1 MSEFDSWI
9 QEFTSELF
17 VSNMTTTSSLQD
29 QQPRKEESATI
40 QSVQSFALTTAV
52 VRIIQALFSKIKL
65 LHFNKYLYQI

>member
-29 QQPRKEESATI
+29 QPRKEESATI

-65 LHFNKYLYQI
+65 LQYNYYLY

>member
-17 VSNMTTTSSLQD
+17 VSNMTTTSSLLQD
-29 QQPRKEESATI
+29 QPRKEESATI

-52 VRIIQALFSKIKL
+52 VRIIKDFI
-65 LHFNKYLYQI
+65 F